1 MYALF
6 RPLLFRLDPERA
18 HGLTLALL
26 RWSGQLP
33 ITYYFL
39 RSLFE
44 LTDPRLE
51 VEAFGLRF
59 KNPVGL
65 AAGYDKNG
73 IAVRGLS
80 ALGFGHVEVGTVT
93 RLPQAGHPRPRIF
106 RLPEAGALINRLGF
120 PNEGVERLRAEGEK
134 WKVGDK
140 IRIGVNI
147 GKGKETPLERAAED
161 YCALLE
167 QVHDLADYVAINI
180 SSPNTPG
187 LRQLQ
192 ARAALRDLLAAV
204 ADTRARLTPRLPLL
218 VKIAPDLT
226 EPELDDVLEA
236 VLSVGMDG
244 LIAANTTLRRDGLP
258 ACAANTRAPLL
269 PPVLARVRAS
279 KSASA
284 GIAGGLSGAPLR
296 TPSTEIIRY
305 LARRTDGRLPI
316 VGVGG
321 ILSPRDAIE
330 KLEAGA
336 RLIQVYTGLI
346 YAGPGLAQEIN
357 RALLRRQ

>member
-18 HGLTLALL
+18 HDLTLALL

-39 RSLFE
+39 CSLFE
-44 LTDPRLE
+44 ITDPRLE

-80 ALGFGHVEVGTVT
+80 ALGFGHIEVGTVT
-93 RLPQAGHPRPRIF
+93 RLPQAGNPRPRIF
-106 RLPEAGALINRLGF
+106 RLPETGALINRLGF
-120 PNEGVERLRAEGEK
+120 PNEGVGRMRVESEK
-134 WKVGDK
+134 WKAGDQ

-192 ARAALRDLLAAV
+192 ARAALEDLLIAV
-204 ADTRARLTPRLPLL
+204 TATRARLTPRRPLL

-236 VLSVGMDG
+236 ALSVGVDG
-244 LIAANTTLRRDGLP
+244 LIAANTTLRWDGLP
-258 ACAANTRAPLL
+258 AYATNL
-269 PPVLARVRAS
+269 
-279 KSASA
+279 
-284 GIAGGLSGAPLR
+284 AGGLSGAPLR
-296 TPSTEIIRY
+296 TRSTEIIRY
-305 LARRTDGRLPI
+305 IARRTEGRLPI

-321 ILSPRDAIE
+321 ILSPRDALE

-336 RLIQVYTGLI
+336 TLIQVYTGMI
-346 YAGPGLAQEIN
+346 YAGPGLAREIN
-357 RALLRRQ
+357 RALLRR